1 MCYDFIWKNKR
12 HEVSK
17 KTLSLDWDQGGLS
30 LINIQEFDNSLKL
43 IWLKKMM
50 GLPPDRLEF
59 ALNYKIDRL
68 VWTGSNYH
76 KIIQQNCKNPFWA
89 SVILSFT
96 KWYKCLNSNNQIDIR
111 DQPIWGN
118 AILNIPFNK
127 ALYSSNIIFLK
138 DLYNHDGNPKTKEH
152 LERIV
157 GGNIMLTTY
166 HALWKSQP
174 KNWKDTLKLPNAD
187 FNLYLPPVVN
197 WLTKDNKGT
206 KNIRKVWSFGK
217 HELLPNGPQKWSLE
231 FAQPDQNLWKKIFLI
246 PKQCRVNARTIYFQY
261 QITHR
266 SLITN
271 KKLCTFGLRDNE
283 NCELRYIPETINHLL
298 YECPIAREIWR
309 NIENWLRP
317 IIRSTIHF
325 DMFSVLLGNPRNE
338 VVINCI
344 FLIVKHE
351 IYKKKMERK

>member
-1 MCYDFIWKNKR
+1 MHEITNTNIMNKMDDMKKLIQCWSCRNITPIGRVTVFQSLILSKIIHVLQSLPSPNTSLLKELEKMCYDFIWKNKR

-50 GLPPDRLEF
+50 GLPPDWLEF

-76 KIIQQNCKNPFWA
+76 KTIQQNCKNPFWA

-138 DLYNHDGNPKTKEH
+138 DLYNHEGNPKTKEH

-217 HELLPNGPQKWSLE
+217 HELLPNGPKKWSLE
-231 FAQPDQNLWKKIFLI
+231 FAQPDQNLWKKF
-246 PKQCRVNARTIYFQY
+246 F
-261 QITHR
+261 
-266 SLITN
+266 
-271 KKLCTFGLRDNE
+271 
-283 NCELRYIPETINHLL
+283 
-298 YECPIAREIWR
+298 
-309 NIENWLRP
+309 
-317 IIRSTIHF
+317 
-325 DMFSVLLGNPRNE
+325 
-338 VVINCI
+338 
-344 FLIVKHE
+344 
-351 IYKKKMERK
+351 